1 VNLAR
6 LHQHFTAGGDG
17 YEKLEHALPIEQ
29 LAPLQAT
36 VCAFER
42 TAMFQAALVLVRFY
56 EELAPL
62 LARTHDLPYPADLA
76 GVMSARLNNVRDTDV
91 N

>member
-6 LHQHFTAGGDG
+6 LHQHFTAGVDG

-36 VCAFER
+36 VCPFER
-42 TAMFQAALVLVRFY
+42 NAMLQAALVLVRFY

-76 GVMSARLNNVRDTDV
+76 GVMSARLNNVRATAV